1 MLSNVVL
8 YGVLGKK
15 IGERGRM
22 VKCRSIDPLH
32 QKDNVFNV
40 PVIYWTN
47 SNMSN
52 LLLTPKDDEKV
63 IIRGRLDSCEEFPI
77 YVVCEYIEI
86 IK

>member
-22 VKCRSIDPLH
+22 VKCRSIDSLH
-32 QKDNVFNV
+32 QKENLFDV

-52 LLLTPKDDEKV
+52 LLLSPKEGITV
-63 IIRGRLDSCEEFPI
+63 IIRGRLDSSEEFPL

-86 IK
+86 VK